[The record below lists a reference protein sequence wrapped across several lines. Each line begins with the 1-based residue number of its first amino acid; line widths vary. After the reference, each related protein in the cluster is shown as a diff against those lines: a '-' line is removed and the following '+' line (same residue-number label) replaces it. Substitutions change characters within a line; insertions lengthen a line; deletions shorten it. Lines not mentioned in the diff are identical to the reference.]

1 MQIKVAR
8 GMQIR
13 ELGAEALKKVL
24 LYAGLAAVGVVMA
37 GPFLWMLLSS
47 FKPDLELFAYPPVWW
62 PKHFMLDHY
71 RYAFLNVSFGR
82 YFLNSFLVAAIAT
95 AANVFFTSLAGY
107 AFARL
112 EFFGKNA
119 IFFLLLGTMM
129 IPSQVTLI
137 PVFIIAKRFPLTGGN
152 NILGAGGTG
161 LIDSYGGLLFPYLI
175 MVFGVFL
182 VRQFFMSIPRDLDDA
197 ARIDGASEF
206 GIYWRICLP
215 LSRPVLATLAIF
227 VFTNVWDDF
236 LWPLV
241 ITNSEKMRTVQLGLQ
256 IFQSQFLVNWGPLM
270 AATVVVTLP
279 VLMVFMLGQKYF
291 IRGIA
296 TTGLKG

>member
-1 MQIKVAR
+1 
-8 GMQIR
+8 MQIR
-13 ELGAEALKKVL
+13 ELGAEVIERAL
-24 LYAGLAAVGVVMA
+24 LYTGMTVVGLVMA

-47 FKPDLELFAYPPVWW
+47 FKHDLELFAYPPVWW
-62 PKHFMLDHY
+62 PEHFILDHY

-82 YFLNSFLVAAIAT
+82 YFFNSFFIAAIAT
-95 AANVFFTSLAGY
+95 AANIFFTSLAGY

-112 EFFGKNA
+112 DFYGKDV

-137 PVFIIAKRFPLTGGN
+137 PMFIIAKRFPLAGGN
-152 NILGAGGTG
+152 NLFGAGGTG
-161 LIDSYGGLLFPYLI
+161 LIDGYGGLLFPYLI

-206 GIYWRICLP
+206 GIYWRIYLP

-227 VFTNVWDDF
+227 TFTNVWDDF

-279 VLMVFMLGQKYF
+279 VLAVFMLGQKYF